1 MVGAHQK
8 GVLMKRALL
17 RFAVALATTC
27 LAVLVLSGP
36 ALAIST
42 GNGGWRWQ
50 SPLPQGERYT
60 GGYFTDAE
68 HGWLISGGD
77 IFHTSNGGVTLTV
90 QARASVAFAAIT
102 FVGARHGWA
111 VGGPAHAGGPAIVYR
126 TVNGGKSWGRVR
138 IRRAGIITAVSFAT
152 TKVGWAVCGNAVLHT
167 VDGGSH
173 WAILRMHKHD
183 WFNGVQAL
191 GPREAWVS
199 GNPDTL
205 LHTVNGGATWRRS
218 HTGTHEDHLNAIRFT
233 SRSNGWVA
241 GGADIIHTADGGA
254 DWTVQIATV
263 RTVSALSFADSHDG
277 WAASTDTIYR
287 TTDGGA
293 HWLRPA
299 GAPSGSWVV
308 ALTPADAVVGD
319 GVFGAGL
326 GELSRTFDGGATWQ
340 SSTHAP
346 AGTADLAALQFVS
359 ATTGWAAGA
368 GGEIIKTADGGVSWS
383 PQASGTTQNLS
394 ALKFI
399 DAQHGWAVGDQG
411 VIVHT
416 TDGGATWTAQTSGVV
431 DNLSGVTFVDAQ
443 HGWAVG
449 TSIYSIEIDGTN
461 AVLLATSD
469 GGLHWTQQTT
479 PLVGAKAALNDVVFA
494 DALHGWAVGVLDDGG
509 GYLGSLILA
518 TTNGGATWVRQLAY
532 YPPLHQNTGGGVL
545 HAIACIDA
553 KHLVAVG
560 SDDNVCEIFRTANG
574 GKTWTRFVQPAAW
587 QVYPFGMD
595 YRLDLRDVVFA
606 DALHGWAVG
615 DGTVLR
621 TTNGGVT
628 WAEQPVGTDV
638 GLNAL
643 SFVSP
648 THGWVAGDN
657 GNVLTTTTAGATP

>member
-1 MVGAHQK
+1 
-8 GVLMKRALL
+8 
-17 RFAVALATTC
+17 
-27 LAVLVLSGP
+27 
-36 ALAIST
+36 
-42 GNGGWRWQ
+42 
-50 SPLPQGERYT
+50 
-60 GGYFTDAE
+60 
-68 HGWLISGGD
+68 
-77 IFHTSNGGVTLTV
+77 
-90 QARASVAFAAIT
+90 
-102 FVGARHGWA
+102 
-111 VGGPAHAGGPAIVYR
+111 
-126 TVNGGKSWGRVR
+126 
-138 IRRAGIITAVSFAT
+138 
-152 TKVGWAVCGNAVLHT
+152 
-167 VDGGSH
+167 
-173 WAILRMHKHD
+173 
-183 WFNGVQAL
+183 
-191 GPREAWVS
+191 
-199 GNPDTL
+199 
-205 LHTVNGGATWRRS
+205 
-218 HTGTHEDHLNAIRFT
+218 
-233 SRSNGWVA
+233 
-241 GGADIIHTADGGA
+241 
-254 DWTVQIATV
+254 
-263 RTVSALSFADSHDG
+263 
-277 WAASTDTIYR
+277 
-287 TTDGGA
+287 
-293 HWLRPA
+293 
-299 GAPSGSWVV
+299 
-308 ALTPADAVVGD
+308 
-319 GVFGAGL
+319 
-326 GELSRTFDGGATWQ
+326 
-340 SSTHAP
+340 
-346 AGTADLAALQFVS
+346 
-359 ATTGWAAGA
+359 
-368 GGEIIKTADGGVSWS
+368 
-383 PQASGTTQNLS
+383 
-394 ALKFI
+394 
-399 DAQHGWAVGDQG
+399 
-411 VIVHT
+411 
-416 TDGGATWTAQTSGVV
+416 VV

-532 YPPLHQNTGGGVL
+532 YPPLTSNTGGGVL

-560 SDDNVCEIFRTANG
+560 SDDNACEIFRTANG